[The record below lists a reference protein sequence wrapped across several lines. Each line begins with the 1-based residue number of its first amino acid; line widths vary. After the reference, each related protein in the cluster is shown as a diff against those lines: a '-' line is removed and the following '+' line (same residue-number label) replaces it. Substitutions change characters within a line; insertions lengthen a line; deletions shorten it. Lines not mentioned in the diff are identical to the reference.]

1 MPPLDIQREVVEY
14 ISKLEEVVDGIRYAN
29 ELQIDEILAL
39 ENSIISESIS
49 SVSSETVLGNAI
61 DEVLERVGDDWALY
75 SVIGAGKNGI
85 LESKVIPGKQAHK
98 YKIISSNTT
107 FYNPMDVADNAIAFV
122 SDESSSGIISPDY
135 VAVKGKQDIVDDLW
149 FYHWMRSRHGG
160 HTISQLVRGAV
171 RKRML
176 FNRLAEGK
184 VQLPQ
189 IEVQRKASAQ
199 LRKVGLLKAQVE
211 TRLLDVK
218 ILIQKCASEVFNSE
232 GRK

>member
-1 MPPLDIQREVVEY
+1 MPPLEIQRAVVEY
-14 ISKLEEVVDGIRYAN
+14 ISKFKEIVDDIRYAN
-29 ELQIDEILAL
+29 EFQINEILAL

-49 SVSSETVLGNAI
+49 SADSEIVLGDAI
-61 DEVLERVGDDWALY
+61 DEVQERVGDEWASY

-85 LESKVIPGKQAHK
+85 LESKVVPGKQAHK

-107 FYNPMDVADNAIAFV
+107 FYNPMDVADNAIAFL
-122 SDESSSGIISPDY
+122 SGENDPGIISPDY
-135 VAVKGKQDIVDDLW
+135 VALKGKHDIVDDLW

-160 HTISQLVRGAV
+160 YTISQLVRGAV

-184 VQLPQ
+184 VQLPT

-199 LRKVGLLKAQVE
+199 LREVGLLKVKAE
-211 TRLLDVK
+211 ARLKDVK
-218 ILIQKCASEVFNSE
+218 LLMTKCVSEVFDSE